1 MNLVEK
7 LRNVEINSRYDMS
20 GTELEE
26 IARSFTNT
34 YDATAYGF
42 RFGYLKGC
50 RAQKKADQEQWA
62 DAPDLPRYKTEYRRA
77 IVKKVEESKNIID
90 LKAMYRIIDLL
101 NRWRDEELHK
111 TLTDGEWSTVSII
124 NSIMVCK
131 DEKKLNLIC
140 TFLSGLLYPRKEQ
153 HD

>member
-7 LRNVEINSRYDMS
+7 LRNVEINPRYDMT
-20 GTELEE
+20 GGELSE
-26 IARSFTNT
+26 IATSFTGT
-34 YDATAYGF
+34 HDVAAYGF

-50 RAQKKADQEQWA
+50 RAQKKADERQESEV
-62 DAPDLPRYKTEYRRA
+62 PEHPKYKTEYRRA

-101 NRWRDEELHK
+101 NRWRDEELYK